1 MIAEGSYHSKSLR
14 HVSAYSLHRVT
25 RTQWAS
31 SGYRPLSSTGHRR
44 GRRSFANQ
52 HLPLFV
58 MDLPSILV
66 ELVRENKVIRFPVK
80 PGPRVD
86 ASRGIGID
94 HAWEV
99 GDMRDLTRRV
109 DTS

>member
-1 MIAEGSYHSKSLR
+1 
-14 HVSAYSLHRVT
+14 
-25 RTQWAS
+25 
-31 SGYRPLSSTGHRR
+31 
-44 GRRSFANQ
+44 
-52 HLPLFV
+52 